1 MYWGIYDNYT
11 VRHYEPKGE
20 APILIRIL
28 EQSYKKRGIPYKIR
42 YINKYINVLELYFD
56 DISHDIPKEY
66 KDRFVLFNENIA
78 KEIIHFI
85 KNNNYDE
92 IVVHCNA
99 GISRS
104 SAVMISIAKA
114 LEREDIVREI
124 YDSKLYMPNNKV
136 LGVFNKVIKENP
148 LGLQDKIIE
157 LEKIEKL
164 KDGDTRIK
172 ISSKEST
179 EIDRIVENMIRI

>member
-1 MYWGIYDNYT
+1 M
-11 VRHYEPKGE
+11 
-20 APILIRIL
+20 
-28 EQSYKKRGIPYKIR
+28 
-42 YINKYINVLELYFD
+42 
-56 DISHDIPKEY
+56 
-66 KDRFVLFNENIA
+66 
-78 KEIIHFI
+78 
-85 KNNNYDE
+85 
-92 IVVHCNA
+92 
-99 GISRS
+99 
-104 SAVMISIAKA
+104 AVMISIAKA